1 MKKMENVADI
11 YPLTPTQQG
20 ILYHTIR
27 APESEVYFE
36 QIRCMLDGPLDVNK
50 LQAAWDFVVERHPVL
65 RTAFLWEGLEQP
77 LQVVRQT
84 VTVPWE
90 LLDWQDKSESV
101 EAQLEN
107 LASSYRQQGFNLAKA
122 PLLRMV
128 LVKLSDERHHFIWNF
143 HHLMTDGWSTHQVFK
158 EAFGA
163 YESLVRGEKPT
174 LPPVKP
180 FRNYVAWL
188 KKQDNAA
195 AESFW
200 REQLAGFETPTPL
213 QVDKRGG
220 DSRVSYAEA
229 DIHLSTETTTALN
242 ALARQNRLTLNT
254 LVQGAWAVLLSRY
267 SGEQD
272 VAFGITLSG
281 RPASLPGVESMV
293 GMFINTLP
301 LRTPVPDDHPLI
313 PWLEQL
319 QTRQLDIRQYE
330 HTPLANVQRWSDVPA
345 GQSLFDSIVV
355 FENYPSPEDNGQQS
369 LTISDMRYREQS
381 NYPLALL
388 VVPDEQMRI
397 LTIYNQNRFD
407 ADTIARLLGHLV
419 TILTAMANQ
428 PETMLGDLPL
438 LTDGEKARIFEEWN
452 DTAVSLPLETCIHK
466 LIFEY
471 GETTPE
477 KTAVSAHNTSL
488 TYADLT
494 TRANQLANRLV
505 AQGIT
510 PGTPVGLYS
519 ERSAE
524 MIVGIL
530 GIMQAG
536 GAYVPLDP
544 AYPPER
550 VAFVLADTNAPLV
563 VAQAH
568 LAASLPKTTAEIVR
582 IG

>member
-1 MKKMENVADI
+1 MENVADI

-36 QIRCMLDGPLDVNK
+36 QIRCMLDGPLDVLK
-50 LQAAWDFVVERHPVL
+50 MQAAWDTVVERHPVL
-65 RTAFLWEGLEQP
+65 RTAFLWEGLDTP

-84 VTVPWE
+84 VTIPWDIR
-90 LLDWQDKSESV
+90 DWQTTTETV
-101 EAQLEN
+101 ETQLEK
-107 LASSYRQQGFNLAKA
+107 LAGDYRQKGFNLAKA

-128 LVKLSDERHHFIWNF
+128 LVKLADERHHFIWNF
-143 HHLMTDGWSTHQVFK
+143 HHLMTDGWSTHQMFK
-158 EAFGA
+158 EAFDV
-163 YESLVRGEKPT
+163 YESLVRGEQPT
-174 LPPVKP
+174 LPTIKP

-213 QVDKRGG
+213 QVDKRGANT
-220 DSRVSYAEA
+220 SISYAEA
-229 DIHLSTETTTALN
+229 DIHLTTETTAALN
-242 ALARQNRLTLNT
+242 ALARQNRLTLGT
-254 LVQGAWAVLLSRY
+254 LVQGAWAILLSRY

-272 VAFGITLSG
+272 VSFGITLSG
-281 RPASLPGVESMV
+281 RPASLPGVENMV

-301 LRTPVPDDHPLI
+301 LRTPVPDSQPLL

-319 QTRQLDIRQYE
+319 QSRQLAVRQYE
-330 HTPLANVQRWSDVPA
+330 HTPLSNVQRWSDVPA

-355 FENYPSPEDNGQQS
+355 FENYPAPEDNGQQS
-369 LTISDMRYREQS
+369 LTINDMRYREQS

-388 VVPDEQMRI
+388 VVPDEQMR
-397 LTIYNQNRFD
+397 LLVIYNQNRFE
-407 ADTIARLLGHLV
+407 ADTIQRLLGHL
-419 TILTAMANQ
+419 TTLLAAIAAQ
-428 PETMLGDLPL
+428 PELTLGELPL
-438 LTDGEKARIFEEWN
+438 LTDRERIQIFREWN
-452 DTAVSLPLETCIHK
+452 DTATSAPLSAGVSLPPETCIHN
-466 LIFEY
+466 LIAEY
-471 GETTPE
+471 GDTTPD
-477 KTAVSAHNTSL
+477 KTAVSAHDGSL
-488 TYADLT
+488 TYAELI
-494 TRANQLANRLV
+494 TRANQLAHRLIALGV
-505 AQGIT
+505 S

-524 MIVGIL
+524 MGVGIL

-563 VAQAH
+563 VSQVH
-568 LAASLPKTTAEIVR
+568 
-582 IG
+582 